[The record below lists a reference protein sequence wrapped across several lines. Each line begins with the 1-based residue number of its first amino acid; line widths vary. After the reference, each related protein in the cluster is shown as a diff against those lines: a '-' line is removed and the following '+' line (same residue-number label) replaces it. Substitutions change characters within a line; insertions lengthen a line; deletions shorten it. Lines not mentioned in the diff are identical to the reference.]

1 MPYCQWWANIYLH
14 TFDSDLR
21 FLLYRSP
28 TLFTL
33 FFKGRIEGQRLL
45 PSIFCKV
52 GVDGSM
58 FFNLDSVK
66 VDSYPSWSTKI
77 DVEGSIF
84 EKKWRP
90 LPFTLIFSFPQNLV
104 CECWRQTSTPTD
116 PHPPLPLPIH
126 NECLT
131 SWWGGG
137 GREGV
142 SLGWSHKVR
151 GKKWAYRTWGVG
163 QWLRGNRRYRTLYIC
178 IQFITILQKPLH
190 PPPPA
195 NCRSTPLAI
204 SLGA

>member
-1 MPYCQWWANIYLH
+1 
-14 TFDSDLR
+14 
-21 FLLYRSP
+21 
-28 TLFTL
+28 
-33 FFKGRIEGQRLL
+33 
-45 PSIFCKV
+45 
-52 GVDGSM
+52 M

-151 GKKWAYRTWGVG
+151 GKKWAYRTWGVR

-190 PPPPA
+190 PPPLQIADLHPWPSPWE
-195 NCRSTPLAI
+195 RSGGLHI
-204 SLGA
+204 SLIFGTASELSAWGIMGIKFCTFWYHIWKKSKVYGRKIRLSTA